1 MFDPKSNRLIY
12 GDILTPPPGYTL
24 GAAICTTY
32 SLELEAL
39 VASLVA
45 LGLNEATD
53 TELLKSPV
61 NTLHAIERVSRKVVV
76 FCEAG
81 QTRIPRNSSPL
92 HLLLEKMIS
101 PVVLPDPKGK
111 TNYPSFH
118 PKTWTIRY
126 DSPDDKPVF
135 RFIVMSRNLT
145 FDRSWDV
152 SLALEGKE
160 EPGGKRKV
168 KPLLDFVSFLRNT
181 INVKDPDRALKR
193 SVIDEMLESLQDVR
207 FRACEND
214 KPFRDFDILPLGIGD
229 GEYDMFGDDLFNT
242 DYGHGI
248 HDIVVF
254 SPFISKSIIKRLD
267 SENKALKNWSRR
279 ILITRRSELAKLKGV
294 LHNTDVYVM
303 KDTIVDGENE
313 ISEDG
318 VSEVASLQ
326 DIHAKVYLSVKYSD
340 VRLCLGSMNASERG
354 LGYNVEMMVRLF
366 TTPYYLSRPSF
377 LKDIM
382 GENPEDK
389 GNPFMRIDMDNLQD
403 EEQEESSS
411 SSHELKRLLRMK
423 LTAEVKASATGL
435 YDVIVSC
442 GAGRIPE
449 GVTITPLRAKGLSKP
464 LEKLTVFTGLRLLE
478 VSEFYSVSI
487 GEGEEKAGSLVL
499 VPTKGIPLEREKGI
513 ISDVINDRRKFA
525 EYVAFVL
532 GDSSEQVML
541 EMTESGDIE
550 GRKADS
556 RSHPPI
562 SALYERM
569 LRVACNEPERLKE
582 LQQLVKLIDNEDI
595 VTPEFKDTYRIFMSA
610 LGYKYDG

>member
-32 SLELEAL
+32 SLDLEAL
-39 VASLVA
+39 VSSLVA

-92 HLLLEKMIS
+92 LLLLEKMIS

-152 SLALEGKE
+152 SLVLEGKE
-160 EPGGKRKV
+160 EPGGRRKI

-181 INVKDPDRALKR
+181 INIKDPDRALKR
-193 SVIDEMLESLQDVR
+193 SIINEMFESLQDVR

-229 GEYDMFGDDLFNT
+229 GAYDMFRDDLFNI

-248 HDIVVF
+248 HDIVTV

-267 SENKALKNWSRR
+267 SENKVLKNGSKR
-279 ILITRRSELAKLKGV
+279 ILITRRSELAKLKGS

-318 VSEVASLQ
+318 VSDAVSLQ
-326 DIHAKVYLSVKYSD
+326 DIHAKVYLSVKNSD

-366 TTPYYLSRPSF
+366 TTPHYLSRSSF
-377 LKDIM
+377 IKDIM
-382 GENPEDK
+382 GEDLEDK
-389 GNPFMRIDMDNLQD
+389 GNPFMRIDLDSLQD
-403 EEQEESSS
+403 EEPEKSSS
-411 SSHELKRLLRMK
+411 SSQELKRLLRMR
-423 LTAEVKASATGL
+423 LTAEVRTTATGL
-435 YDVIVSC
+435 YDVIINC
-442 GAGRIPE
+442 GAGKIPE
-449 GVTITPLRAKGLSKP
+449 SVIIMPLRAKGLSRP

-478 VSEFYSVSI
+478 VSEFYSISI
-487 GEGEEKAGSLVL
+487 GEGEEKVESLIL
-499 VPTKGIPLEREKGI
+499 VPTKGIPIEREKSI
-513 ISDVINDRRKFA
+513 ISYVISDRRKFA

-541 EMTESGDIE
+541 EMTERGDME
-550 GRKADS
+550 GRAVDS
-556 RSHPPI
+556 KKYPPLT
-562 SALYERM
+562 ALYERM
-569 LRVACNEPERLKE
+569 LRVACDEPERLKDI
-582 LQQLVKLIDNEDI
+582 QRLVKLIDDEDI
-595 VTPEFKDTYRIFMSA
+595 VTPEFKDTYRTFMSA